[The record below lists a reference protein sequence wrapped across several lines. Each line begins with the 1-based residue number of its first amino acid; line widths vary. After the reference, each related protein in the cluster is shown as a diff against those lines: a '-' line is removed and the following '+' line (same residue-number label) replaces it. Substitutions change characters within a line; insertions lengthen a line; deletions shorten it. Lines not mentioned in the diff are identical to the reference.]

1 MFRENFRLDWQ
12 SEAAELEPYF
22 KGQPGVVRINFRSE
36 DAAVGKF
43 NHFIKKQFQ
52 DGVGN
57 GQRLSLRLDEEWITT
72 YTLDDQIHAIAEKLK
87 EAGIV
92 FDRPHGQVATAIG
105 EVASR
110 NVSGGDTIISISNI
124 SIENGENVSPRGFQG
139 RREIVFNAME
149 RFVEK
154 GGRFMLIVNDM
165 KRDHQGKIW
174 KSIWDAGLKKAG
186 GDHVSLIYYVG
197 PKCGHEP
204 HDDAPAP
211 DVEFRLPDDIE
222 TDKGRREEV
231 YKDILEILDHKGY
244 NKETAS
250 AIADT
255 IVSIN
260 SHSVKELHMGLS
272 KTIMSIAAKKG
283 SV

>member
-1 MFRENFRLDWQ
+1 MSRENFRLDWQ

-22 KGQPGVVRINFRSE
+22 KGQSGVVRINFRSE
-36 DAAVGKF
+36 NAAVGKF

-72 YTLDDQIHAIAEKLK
+72 YTLDDQIHAIAKKLK

-92 FDRPHGQVATAIG
+92 FDQPHGQTATAIG
-105 EVASR
+105 EVASG
-110 NVSGGDTIISISNI
+110 NKSGGDMKIIISNVL
-124 SIENGENVSPRGFQG
+124 IENGVDTSSRGFQD
-139 RREIVFNAME
+139 RREIVFDAMKQ
-149 RFVEK
+149 FVDN
-154 GGRFMLIVNDM
+154 GGSFMLIVNDM
-165 KRDHQGKIW
+165 KRGHQGEIW

-186 GDHVSLIYYVG
+186 GDHLSLIYYVG

-211 DVEFRLPDDIE
+211 DIEFRLPHDIE
-222 TDKGRREEV
+222 TDKGRQEEAC
-231 YKDILEILDHKGY
+231 KDILEILVREGY
-244 NKETAS
+244 NEEEAS
-250 AIADT
+250 AAANA
-255 IVSIN
+255 IVSSN
-260 SHSVKELHMGLS
+260 NDSVKKLHVGLS
-272 KTIMSIAAKKG
+272 KTIMSHAAKKG